1 MCLVNGS
8 GRNVCISN
16 QGVLSVSKFQVFRS
30 RNQLT
35 PGAYKLPFWCGEDR
49 PAGPNTDVPA
59 KPVQTGICCES
70 RAWREAIAWG
80 GACGAVLVYH
90 HSFWLRAEP
99 SPQTP
104 WWWWGCKFHGKGAFQ
119 QSALNRNPDMCR
131 SLYILM
137 TVFQG
142 EVQANSISA
151 FEP

>member
-35 PGAYKLPFWCGEDR
+35 PGAHKLPFWCGEDR
-49 PAGPNTDVPA
+49 RAGPNTDVPA
-59 KPVQTGICCES
+59 CPNTGAGMCCES
-70 RAWREAIAWG
+70 RAWGEDRLGEA
-80 GACGAVLVYH
+80 LVGH
-90 HSFWLRAEP
+90 CWFTT
-99 SPQTP
+99 SPLGSGLSSLWTP
-104 WWWWGCKFHGKGAFQ
+104 QWWWGCKFHGKGAFQ
-119 QSALNRNPDMCR
+119 QSAPNRNPEVCR